1 LTDVVYAMPKNAPSP
16 VAVIA
21 VIAAMMLG
29 WIRGAAAQTY
39 NIGSGAPPLSEFE
52 GVWVGTIR
60 SESVVEAYS
69 TRPLDPYQ
77 ATWSA
82 DTRRLV
88 IERAGEDYR
97 VRWASVTSQ
106 QVPSLRESVR
116 VESDDGRC
124 LKERARS
131 GAGSISESYLR
142 MRADGQYLDGSTP
155 VSFTSTI
162 CCFLQTRDAM
172 TCTADTGY
180 QLAAKPWY
188 RGAWKVALTREGGG
202 SAPQNAIPGRP
213 PPRR

>member
-1 LTDVVYAMPKNAPSP
+1 MQRNASST

-21 VIAAMMLG
+21 VIALTMLG
-29 WIRGAAAQTY
+29 WIRAAAQNY
-39 NIGSGAPPLSEFE
+39 DMSSGPRPPGEFE
-52 GVWVGTIR
+52 GAWIGTIR

-82 DTRRLV
+82 DTRRLL
-88 IERAGEDYR
+88 IERAAEGNR

-116 VESDDGRC
+116 VESDDGHC

-131 GAGSISESYLR
+131 GAGSTSESYLR

-162 CCFLQTRDAM
+162 CCFLQTRDTM
-172 TCTADTGY
+172 TCSADTGY
-180 QLAAKPWY
+180 QLAGKPWY
-188 RGAWKVALTREGGG
+188 RGEWKVAMVREGGG
-202 SAPQNAIPGRP
+202 SAKENPIPARP
-213 PPRR
+213 PSRR